1 MSGTWLYG
9 GVKSRRKSS
18 GKSSG
23 KSSSK
28 EARKSARKSSSKA
41 ARKSSGK
48 ARAPKEP
55 AHLRRRTHLENARK
69 ERKACLQQ
77 PAGSKKPS
85 CRQVS
90 HQQAKRISF
99 MTRRDGYE
107 RLDAIGS
114 GGRLSR
120 KDLKRV
126 KGGRYFL
133 ATEPKV
139 SAGFLAWQRAVKI
152 ARRGFEGVFTPQRT
166 PTEAHQNRRS
176 FYDQSM
182 KVYQSLRNNK
192 EIMASL
198 EAKALEKNR
207 AVEKHNRSVH
217 LRTASNGGRTTAKFL
232 AWRDAVKHA
241 RSQHGFPKKIV
252 PNHDGSPDQKR
263 FYLAAN
269 AQYKLIR
276 GDESRMQALE
286 QEATSMNAKRS
297 RKLKLTLG
305 EKK

>member
-9 GVKSRRKSS
+9 GIRPRR
-18 GKSSG
+18 

-85 CRQVS
+85 CRKVS
-90 HQQAKRISF
+90 RQQAKRISF

-120 KDLKRV
+120 EDLRRV
-126 KGGRYFL
+126 RGGRYFL
-133 ATEPKV
+133 ATRPKV
-139 SAGFLAWQRAVKI
+139 NPKFLAWEYAVSEVRPKYK
-152 ARRGFEGVFTPQRT
+152 GEGLLRKGGAFH
-166 PTEAHQNRRS
+166 TEAREK
-176 FYDQSM
+176 YDALVKSEQF
-182 KVYQSLRNNK
+182 
-192 EIMASL
+192 MASL
-198 EAKALEKNR
+198 KAEAEEKNQ
-207 AVEKHNRSVH
+207 AVDRHNRSVH

-252 PNHDGSPDQKR
+252 PNHAGSPDQKR